1 MKMSNKNNIKYPMG
15 RYERK
20 FFARDFTLKDIEN
33 LIKTHPA
40 LFYEIYLPRRV
51 NNIYFDSLD
60 LENYYDNIEGNTR
73 RLKVR
78 IRWYGE
84 MFGLIKNPILEL
96 KIKNEDVGRKMN
108 FPLKE
113 FVLDESFSNNKLHDN
128 VFAQSGL
135 PHWLI
140 EKLKLCKPALLN
152 YYERRYFLSMD
163 KKYRLTIDSNLGFF
177 EIKDKANIF
186 LHSIEDQE
194 TIILELKYDKN
205 DDYKIAEITQ
215 HFPFRLNK
223 SSKYISGINLLDLF

>member
-1 MKMSNKNNIKYPMG
+1 MENEDNIKYPRG

-20 FFARDFTLKDIEN
+20 FFTREFSLKEIEN

-51 NNIYFDSLD
+51 NNIYLDSLG
-60 LENYYDNIEGNTR
+60 LENYYDNVEGNTR

-96 KIKNEDVGRKMN
+96 KIKNEDVGGKMH
-108 FPLKE
+108 FPLRE
-113 FVLDESFSNNKLHDN
+113 FLLDESFSNKKLHDN
-128 VFAQSGL
+128 IFARSEL

-152 YYERRYFLSMD
+152 CYVRRYFLSID
-163 KKYRLTIDSNLGFF
+163 KKYRLTIDSNLIFF
-177 EIKDKANIF
+177 EIEDKANIF
-186 LHSIEDQE
+186 LHRIKDQE

-205 DDYKIAEITQ
+205 DDYGISQITQ
-215 HFPFRLNK
+215 HFPFRLK
-223 SSKYISGINLLDLF
+223 RSSKYISGINLLGSF